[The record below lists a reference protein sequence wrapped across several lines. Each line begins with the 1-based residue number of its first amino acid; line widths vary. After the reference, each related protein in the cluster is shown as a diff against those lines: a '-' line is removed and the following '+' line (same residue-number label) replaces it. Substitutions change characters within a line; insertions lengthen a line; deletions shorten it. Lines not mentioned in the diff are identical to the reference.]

1 MRIKKYFFLNLGC
14 PKNQVDGD
22 HLRAALNNNHFQET
36 ENASKADFIIVNTC
50 AFIDQARIESKG
62 EITELAEIKNRG
74 AKIIATGC
82 YPVLRDIKKDIPEID
97 AAFTFKQHQEL
108 LEYLSGHKNICWDS
122 GQVARV
128 NPESAYGFVKIS
140 DGCDNRCSYCAIPD
154 IRGSYRSNAPDKIIA
169 EVELLANYGV
179 KEIILV
185 AQDSA
190 IYGSDLNKDIDL
202 AGLCREISLV
212 DGIEWIRIMYAHPAH
227 LNDNLMA
234 KIFAVDKVC
243 RYLDLPTQH
252 ISDRILHSM
261 NRHADSKSVK
271 HIINFLRKFDNDVS
285 LRTTLMVGF
294 PGESDDDF
302 KMLLDFVEETQ
313 FDFVGAFCY
322 SPEPNTAASLMNQ
335 QVDAE
340 LAKERYEMLIDI
352 AERCSARRARN
363 MIGKKQKML
372 IEGLSA
378 EDVSV
383 FEARSYRQA
392 PGIDGHY
399 YVPVVPDVKPGMLIE
414 VLTTDID
421 QGVF

>member
-1 MRIKKYFFLNLGC
+1 MQTKNYFFLNLGC

-22 HLRAALNNNHFQET
+22 HLRGALNTNGFAET
-36 ENASKADFIIVNTC
+36 EDASSADFIIVNTC
-50 AFIDQARIESKG
+50 AFIDQARHESKG
-62 EITELAEIKNRG
+62 EIAELAEIKNRG

-82 YPVLRDIKKDIPEID
+82 YPVLHDIIKDIPEVD
-97 AAFTFKQHQEL
+97 AAFSFNHHREL
-108 LEYLSGHKNICWDS
+108 LAYLSGEKIIYW
-122 GQVARV
+122 
-128 NPESAYGFVKIS
+128 NPEQTTRINPETPYGYIKIS
-140 DGCDNRCSYCAIPD
+140 DGCDNRCSYCAIPG
-154 IRGSYRSNAPDKIIA
+154 IRGPYRSYALEKIMA
-169 EVELLANYGV
+169 EVELLVNDGV

-190 IYGSDLNKDIDL
+190 IYGSDLNQKIDL
-202 AGLCREISLV
+202 AELCGRISLV

-227 LNDNLMA
+227 VNENMLA
-234 KIFAVDKVC
+234 KIFAIDKVC
-243 RYLDLPTQH
+243 RYLDLPIQH

-261 NRHADSKSVK
+261 NRHADSKSIK
-271 HIINFLRKFDNDVS
+271 RIINFLRKFDYDVS

-335 QVDAE
+335 QVDPD
-340 LAKERYEMLIDI
+340 LAKERHEMLIDT
-352 AERCSARRARN
+352 AERCSTKRARN

-372 IEGLSA
+372 IEGLAA

-399 YVPVVPDVKPGMLIE
+399 NVAVVPGVKPGMLIE

-421 QGVF
+421 QGVL

>member
-1 MRIKKYFFLNLGC
+1 MRTKKYFFLNLGC

-62 EITELAEIKNRG
+62 EIAELAEIKNRG

-82 YPVLRDIKKDIPEID
+82 YPVLRDIKKDIPDID
-97 AAFTFKQHQEL
+97 AAFTFKQHREL
-108 LEYLSGHKNICWDS
+108 LEYLSGNTNICWNS
-122 GQVARV
+122 GRVARV

-140 DGCDNRCSYCAIPD
+140 DGCDNRCSYCAIPN
-154 IRGSYRSNAPDKIIA
+154 IRGSYRSYAPENIIA

-202 AGLCREISLV
+202 ARLCEEISLV

-227 LNDNLMA
+227 LNENTLA

-243 RYLDLPTQH
+243 RYLDLPIQH

-261 NRHADSKSVK
+261 NRHADSKSIK
-271 HIINFLRKFDNDVS
+271 RIINSLRKFDNDVS

-340 LAKERYEMLIDI
+340 LAKERYELLIDI
-352 AERCSARRARN
+352 AERCSARRAQN

-372 IEGLSA
+372 IEGLAA

-392 PGIDGHY
+392 PEIDGHY